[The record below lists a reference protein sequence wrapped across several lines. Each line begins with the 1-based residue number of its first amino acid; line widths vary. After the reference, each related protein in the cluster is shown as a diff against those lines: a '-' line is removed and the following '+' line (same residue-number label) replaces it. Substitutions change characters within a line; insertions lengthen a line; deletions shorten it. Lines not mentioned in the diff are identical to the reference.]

1 MITPAQ
7 NFLKQQKITYKAYEY
22 KCTVDHDFG
31 KFAASALNIEEDKVF
46 KTIILH
52 HDKTYVT
59 CVVPVNA
66 LISLKNVARLIKVKD
81 LEMTDQ
87 ATASRIT
94 GYVIGG
100 ISPFG
105 QKRKTLTVIS
115 ETALKF
121 DEILVMLID
130 DIILN
135 ISELKSISKYDAMKL
150 FYLSPISKLL
160 DKKET
165 GLFTQSAASLA
176 YRCISIE
183 N

>member
-121 DEILVMLID
+121 DEILVSGGRRGFSVGVNPQDLIKSLNAVVG
-130 DIILN
+130 DII
-135 ISELKSISKYDAMKL
+135 EHK
-150 FYLSPISKLL
+150 
-160 DKKET
+160 
-165 GLFTQSAASLA
+165 G
-176 YRCISIE
+176 
-183 N
+183 

>member
-7 NFLKQQKITYKAYEY
+7 NFLKKQKITYKSYEY

-31 KFAASALNIEEDKVF
+31 KFAATALNIKEDKVF

-66 LISLKNVARLIKVKD
+66 MISLKNVARLIKVKD

-87 ATASRIT
+87 PTASRIT

-105 QKRKTLTVIS
+105 QKRKTLTVLS

-121 DEILVMLID
+121 DEILVSGGRRGFSVGVNPQDLIKSLNAVVG
-130 DIILN
+130 DII
-135 ISELKSISKYDAMKL
+135 EH
-150 FYLSPISKLL
+150 
-160 DKKET
+160 KE
-165 GLFTQSAASLA
+165 
-176 YRCISIE
+176 
-183 N
+183 

>member
-31 KFAASALNIEEDKVF
+31 KFAASALHIEEDKVF

-121 DEILVMLID
+121 DEILVSGGRRGFSVGVNPQDLIKSLNAVVG
-130 DIILN
+130 DII
-135 ISELKSISKYDAMKL
+135 EHKV
-150 FYLSPISKLL
+150 
-160 DKKET
+160 
-165 GLFTQSAASLA
+165 
-176 YRCISIE
+176 
-183 N
+183 

>member
-31 KFAASALNIEEDKVF
+31 KFDDSDLNIEEDKVF

-121 DEILVMLID
+121 DEILVSGGRRGFSVGVNPQDLIKSLNAVVG
-130 DIILN
+130 DII
-135 ISELKSISKYDAMKL
+135 EHK
-150 FYLSPISKLL
+150 
-160 DKKET
+160 
-165 GLFTQSAASLA
+165 G
-176 YRCISIE
+176 
-183 N
+183 